1 MEASSDLYIPK
12 FRHRPLRERPR
23 QSYKGRE
30 VKNRLRELRKAQGW
44 TQSEL
49 GDRLGISR
57 QSVHSIEIGKY
68 DPSLP
73 LAFTISEVFGMAIEQ
88 IFEKT
93 K

>member
-1 MEASSDLYIPK
+1 MAASSDLSIAE
-12 FRHRPLRERPR
+12 FRRRPLREGPR
-23 QSYKGRE
+23 QPYKGFE

-73 LAFTISEVFGMAIEQ
+73 LAFTISGLFGMPIEQ
-88 IFEKT
+88 IFEKS